1 MMEGL
6 LVTRQVLLYDLS
18 SSLPMFCSPMS
29 PERLASYASD
39 MSLNLASA
47 CALLS
52 GFLSCMSQA
61 ETLCDQHHHRWNWM
75 APIDVLCTPPTA
87 CCHVANALC

>member
-1 MMEGL
+1 
-6 LVTRQVLLYDLS
+6 
-18 SSLPMFCSPMS
+18 
-29 PERLASYASD
+29 

-75 APIDVLCTPPTA
+75 APINVLCTPPTA